1 MQWRNT
7 SKQQVL
13 KECGVNG
20 VKPENIINN
29 LIINSSVEGGVILD
43 TFSGSG
49 TTCYCAKK
57 LNRQYLGFEIDKDF
71 YEISIKRLNNEDA
84 NGQTYLD
91 I

>member
-1 MQWRNT
+1 MLR
-7 SKQQVL
+7 
-13 KECGVNG
+13 
-20 VKPENIINN
+20 
-29 LIINSSVEGGVILD
+29 GGVILD